1 MAATSLLRIMTDA
14 MVLVSVFLLRT
25 VCSYCAATS
34 TFLTATGIQQ
44 TPHNGSF
51 RIHRHK
57 GLHSS
62 HQLTSDSI
70 PRGQSAIDYDSTCW
84 TAENLPRPQP
94 RFQPESVAGV
104 LATSHYIDTLRAI
117 PPHNIIASFPR
128 SLGERQDQAGAV
140 NCNQPVTGW
149 LQLTAPV

>member
-1 MAATSLLRIMTDA
+1 MAATSLLRILTDA
-14 MVLVSVFLLRT
+14 MVLVSFFLLRT

-44 TPHNGSF
+44 TPHNVSF

-84 TAENLPRPQP
+84 TAENLQP
-94 RFQPESVAGV
+94 RFQPESVARG
-104 LATSHYIDTLRAI
+104 LATSHHIDTLRAI
-117 PPHNIIASFPR
+117 SAHNIIASFSR
-128 SLGERQDQAGAV
+128 SLWERQDQAGAV